1 MKINFKNNLS
11 IQTRL
16 RQDDLELTDQLTFLY
31 DRLCHIR
38 QTLTGSQRNS
48 TMDIPTVDVQTDS
61 LLSDRYYA
69 KPRSDSEPNILS
81 DRQSFK
87 AVIED
92 FQQWK

>member
-1 MKINFKNNLS
+1 
-11 IQTRL
+11 
-16 RQDDLELTDQLTFLY
+16 
-31 DRLCHIR
+31 
-38 QTLTGSQRNS
+38 LTGSQRNS

-92 FQQWK
+92 FQ